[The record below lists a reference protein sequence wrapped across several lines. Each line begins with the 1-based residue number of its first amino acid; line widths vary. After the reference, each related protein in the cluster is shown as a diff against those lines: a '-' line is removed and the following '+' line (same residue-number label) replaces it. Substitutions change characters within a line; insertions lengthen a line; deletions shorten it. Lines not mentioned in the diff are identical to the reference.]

1 MALVAPMVDG
11 ELQTRTDSG
20 DSLAT
25 KKNNSTIDSDMFLT
39 LLVAEMQNQDP
50 LEPTSNTE
58 WVSQYATFTQVQKM
72 SEMGESMDQL
82 RANSL
87 IGKEVVVSFRNS
99 ATGEVNS
106 KKGVVEYV
114 SVEDGKSILVIDG
127 EKYSLDDLDSVI
139 SDEYSKAYDLY
150 SEFVAKMEAL
160 PPLDYISKSYAD
172 VVQELYDFVNG
183 LDEYQQSFM
192 KTYAGDEVALLVN
205 YIAKLRDEYGV
216 EFVDISQKKETTLD
230 DILLSFN
237 TRMDAILEKIKLLS
251 ETVEETSKQM
261 VEMSGK
267 SSQTVVVYNNAEEN
281 KTSTDAADKTE
292 TPGDTTDKV
301 EAPGDTTGDTGATED
316 TTDKTE
322 QESGSGDGASENTG
336 SDNQGESGEA

>member
-11 ELQTRTDSG
+11 VLQTRTDSG

-87 IGKEVVVSFRNS
+87 IGKEVVMSFRNS
-99 ATGEVNS
+99 ATGEVSS

-114 SVEDGKSILVIDG
+114 SVENGKSILVIDG

-150 SEFVAKMEAL
+150 REFVAKMDAL
-160 PPLDYISKSYAD
+160 PPIDYISKSYAD

-183 LDEYQQSFM
+183 LTDYQQSFM
-192 KTYAGDEVALLVN
+192 QTYAGDEVAALVS
-205 YIAKLRDEYGV
+205 YIAKLRDDYGV

-237 TRMDAILEKIKLLS
+237 GRMDAILEKLKVLAT
-251 ETVEETSKQM
+251 TVEETSKQM
-261 VEMSGK
+261 KEMSEK
-267 SSQTVVVYNNAEEN
+267 SAETVVVYKGSEE
-281 KTSTDAADKTE
+281 KAPSTDTA
-292 TPGDTTDKV
+292 DKV
-301 EAPGDTTGDTGATED
+301 ETPGDTTGDTGT
-316 TTDKTE
+316 TVNPTDKTE
-322 QESGSGDGASENTG
+322 QENGSDENTSENTG
-336 SDNQGESGEA
+336 SGNQESSEGESGEA

>member
-11 ELQTRTDSG
+11 VLQTRTDSG

-87 IGKEVVVSFRNS
+87 IGKEVVMSFRNS
-99 ATGEVNS
+99 ATGEVSS

-114 SVEDGKSILVIDG
+114 SVENGKSILVIDG
-127 EKYSLDDLDSVI
+127 EKYKLDDLDSVI

-150 SEFVAKMEAL
+150 REFVAKMDAL

-183 LDEYQQSFM
+183 MTDYQQSFM
-192 KTYAGDEVALLVN
+192 KTYAGDEVAALVS
-205 YIAKLRDEYGV
+205 YIAKLRDDYGV

-237 TRMDAILEKIKLLS
+237 DRMDAILEKLKLLAT
-251 ETVEETSKQM
+251 TVEETSKQM
-261 VEMSGK
+261 KEMNER
-267 SSQTVVVYNNAEEN
+267 SSETAP
-281 KTSTDAADKTE
+281 STDTADKVE
-292 TPGDTTDKV
+292 TPGDAAEDKGTTV
-301 EAPGDTTGDTGATED
+301 D

-322 QESGSGDGASENTG
+322 QENGSDENTSENTG
-336 SDNQGESGEA
+336 SDNQESSEGESGEA

>member
-1 MALVAPMVDG
+1 MALVAPIVDG
-11 ELQTRTDSG
+11 VLQTRTDSG
-20 DSLAT
+20 DSLAA
-25 KKNNSTIDSDMFLT
+25 KKNNSTIDSDMFLS

-127 EKYSLDDLDSVI
+127 EKYKLDDLDSVI

-150 SEFVAKMEAL
+150 REFVAKMEAL

-172 VVQELYDFVNG
+172 VIQELYDSINSM
-183 LDEYQQSFM
+183 DEYQQGFM
-192 KTYAGDEVALLVN
+192 KTYAADEIAALVN
-205 YIAKLRDEYGV
+205 YIAKLRDDFGV

-230 DILLSFN
+230 DILASFN
-237 TRMDAILEKIKLLS
+237 TRMDAILEKLKALS
-251 ETVEETSKQM
+251 TTI
-261 VEMSGK
+261 
-267 SSQTVVVYNNAEEN
+267 EEN
-281 KTSTDAADKTE
+281 SAKMEELNNKPAEKVVIYDKTEPADKDTTDKTEPADKDTTDKTEPADKTE
-292 TPGDTTDKV
+292 TPGD
-301 EAPGDTTGDTGATED
+301 APGGEN
-316 TTDKTE
+316 
-322 QESGSGDGASENTG
+322 SGNDAAGEGTG
-336 SDNQGESGEA
+336 SEA